1 MLLQRRL
8 WLPGRNNSQVWYL
21 YNTTANDKWGNSE
34 LYMSTTG
41 APSGSVGIPA
51 GTNKMWIAD
60 KIALAD
66 VTFPNDMWAIR
77 FATDQDWGASDNGG
91 NFRTEI
97 GYWGLNPAYPSGP
110 QYIFTVLAMDSSGV
124 WADGYYECEFK
135 GVPDAGQTIPV
146 GTYLAVVV
154 YNNGGVGHPIYTGYQ
169 INPPKGSYY
178 YSCITSPQSDPGYP
192 LPELAT
198 GILLGAGILGLGGF
212 MIIRHR
218 KLAVKA

>member
-1 MLLQRRL
+1 MIPIRTDR
-8 WLPGRNNSQVWYL
+8 
-21 YNTTANDKWGNSE
+21 WGNSE

-77 FATDQDWGASDNGG
+77 FATDQDWGQTASVD

-97 GYWGLNPAYPSGP
+97 GYWDASG
-110 QYIFTVLAMDSSGV
+110 FTVLAMDSSGV
-124 WADGYYECEFK
+124 WTDGYYECEFK

-154 YNNGGVGHPIYTGYQ
+154 YNDSGVGHPIYTGYQ
-169 INPPKGSYY
+169 IDPPTGSYY
-178 YSCITSPQSDPGYP
+178 YSCLASPQSDPGYP

-212 MIIRHR
+212 MVIRHR
-218 KLAVKA
+218 RSASVKA